1 MLWDSNVISKGDLP
15 SDVIDYIDD
24 ILEVKIA
31 WEEILE
37 VAIMYFAQTQD
48 LPSWSRKNIYIRNV
62 RLPGYMDG
70 FDTQVLVCCIDSSGS
85 ISNSDLKK
93 FVGVIL
99 SSIKHFKK
107 LRILVHDVDVHQ
119 EFVLDN
125 EPNQDDILR
134 TLREIKGRGGTS
146 HKPVF
151 DRIEILNREELI
163 SATIFLTDF
172 WSDVEQIYKK
182 FEWIKEVP
190 SVWVLNSD
198 VSDTKEVTL
207 GDCET
212 RTIHIK

>member
-1 MLWDSNVISKGDLP
+1 
-15 SDVIDYIDD
+15 
-24 ILEVKIA
+24 
-31 WEEILE
+31 
-37 VAIMYFAQTQD
+37 
-48 LPSWSRKNIYIRNV
+48 
-62 RLPGYMDG
+62 MDG

-163 SATIFLTDF
+163 SAAIFLTDF
-172 WSDVEQIYKK
+172 YSDVEEIYKK

-198 VSDTKEVTL
+198 SNDTKNVILE
-207 GDCET
+207 DCET